1 MVHAATFRKIYNIA
15 APFPKTDYY
24 EPFRV
29 PTPTIHLFVE
39 KNEALH
45 GKFKRQFSHVYSAS
59 GVKDLDSNID
69 ASIEKFI
76 AEIQKTE
83 GTNID
88 LGKWFE
94 RLMLDCICDL
104 TFGKNQGFIDK
115 CNLEGLEDDPFAELG
130 RLIRQAHLHGMTP
143 LLFYVAKM
151 STFVTE
157 KIFPRKSIPDVTG
170 RTVEALLADFKDP
183 SNAENFETQ
192 RSIASKLHQV
202 QSSKGSGTFKDEDVE
217 YLVDFGVK
225 ASVLDALSK

>member
-1 MVHAATFRKIYNIA
+1 MIDIGFLELGSVTHKNDSTLSYRSTTDAATFRKIYNIA

-29 PTPTIHLFVE
+29 PTPTIDLFVE

-83 GTNID
+83 GTNVD

-94 RLMLDCICDL
+94 RLMLGTVL
-104 TFGKNQGFIDK
+104 AS
-115 CNLEGLEDDPFAELG
+115 LLG
-130 RLIRQAHLHGMTP
+130 
-143 LLFYVAKM
+143 
-151 STFVTE
+151 ST
-157 KIFPRKSIPDVTG
+157 
-170 RTVEALLADFKDP
+170 
-183 SNAENFETQ
+183 
-192 RSIASKLHQV
+192 
-202 QSSKGSGTFKDEDVE
+202 
-217 YLVDFGVK
+217 
-225 ASVLDALSK
+225 